1 MTDYLAP
8 LPHQIETAQFL
19 AERSFAGCFS
29 GMGSGKTLSALLA
42 VNETGYLNKRY
53 NAVLIIAPPIALS
66 MWKAEADRHL
76 VQDTRD
82 TSHPVKA
89 QIIKSGKSKIDADAD
104 VLICSYEIATKRAA
118 EFFDPLILICDEAHA
133 LKSNKAKRTKA
144 ILGRGGI
151 AGRAKHSWMLTGT
164 PSTRYADDYY
174 PFLCRADLDGL
185 KDRCGGISLERFQ
198 LKFCITQRKT
208 FGRSRFAE
216 PVTVAVGSRN
226 LDELREWI
234 YGDTLAIRHEL
245 ADVWKNMPP
254 ITRQA
259 LEIKPTFS
267 PEVRAM
273 MKAMEKMTVNEIEQM
288 QSKQEPA
295 LATIM
300 RELGMGKIAEAADYI
315 AGLVGDKAVEGGVL
329 VGAWHTDVIDELA
342 HRLRN
347 TKKEDGYYLKVEK
360 LDGRTNAAVRDGRQ
374 QQFNNGEID
383 VLIGQIA
390 AMGVSL
396 NLQQGGSTIVTVEEN
411 WSPAV
416 MDQFYARLHR
426 MGQQSHV
433 NVINLRTDTKIE
445 DALVKI
451 AARKTR
457 EHNAVNKQGAV

>member
-1 MTDYLAP
+1 MKTL

-19 AERSFAGCFS
+19 ASRQFAGCFS
-29 GMGSGKTLSALLA
+29 GMGSGKTLSALAA
-42 VNETGYLNKRY
+42 VNETGYLALRY
-53 NAVLIIAPPIALS
+53 NSVLIVAPPIALS
-66 MWKAEADRHL
+66 MWKAEAEAFLEQKTRHK
-76 VQDTRD
+76 
-82 TSHPVKA
+82 SYPIKA
-89 QIIKSGKSKIDADAD
+89 QILKTGATKIDADAD

-118 EFFDPLILICDEAHA
+118 ELSPLILICDEAHA
-133 LKSNKAKRTKA
+133 LKSVKSKRTKA
-144 ILGRGGI
+144 ILGSGGI
-151 AGRAKHSWMLTGT
+151 AGRAKFSWMLTGT

-174 PFLCRADLDGL
+174 PFLCRADLAGL
-185 KDRCGGISLERFQ
+185 RKRCGGDSLMRFW
-198 LKFCITQRKT
+198 LKFCITQNRT
-208 FGRSRFAE
+208 FGNSRFAK

-226 LDELREWI
+226 LDELRDWI
-234 YGDTLAIRHEL
+234 YGEGLAIRHEL

-259 LEIKPTFS
+259 YQITPKFDPEI
-267 PEVRAM
+267 RAM
-273 MKAMEKMTVNEIEQM
+273 FKAFEKMTQREVEQM
-288 QSKQEPA
+288 QSSKDPA

-300 RELGMGKIAEAADYI
+300 RELGMAKVGAASEYI
-315 AGLVGDKAVEGGVL
+315 RDLVEDRSVEGGIL
-329 VGAWHTDVIDELA
+329 VGAWHTDVIDALKTELSGA
-342 HRLRN
+342 QCS
-347 TKKEDGYYLKVEK
+347 VAVI
-360 LDGRTNAAVRDGRQ
+360 DGRTSQTKRDQIQAA
-374 QQFNNGEID
+374 FNRGEIN

-457 EHNAVNKQGAV
+457 EHTTVNQQEAV